1 MSFYG
6 IHQTS
11 KCHKRC
17 GEQAE
22 GGGVSQ
28 RLLKNKKN
36 FLCGLNCVLAVVPI
50 RNDVDVI
57 APMVMVGLGV
67 DRT

>member
-28 RLLKNKKN
+28 RLLKNKKKISFVVLIVFWQL
-36 FLCGLNCVLAVVPI
+36 FLSEMML
-50 RNDVDVI
+50 
-57 APMVMVGLGV
+57 
-67 DRT
+67 T